1 MFLLGYVP
9 LADGGWVA
17 THQDITDRRL
27 AEAKIAYMVRHD
39 SLTHLPNR
47 MAFRDGS
54 SNRWTGI
61 DEGKSLA
68 VLCLDLDRFK
78 SVNDTLGH
86 HVGDLLLIEVAQRL
100 TSCVRETDMVARLS
114 GDEFAI
120 VQTGISQPSEATTL
134 ARRIV
139 ETIAAPYTLDGH
151 QVVVGASIGIAI
163 APATAPTRNGC

>member
-1 MFLLGYVP
+1 MP

-47 MAFRDGS
+47 MAFRDQLEQS
-54 SNRWTGI
+54 LDGI
-61 DEGKSLA
+61 DEGKCLA
-68 VLCLDLDRFK
+68 VLFLDLDRFK
-78 SVNDTLGH
+78 RVNDTLGH
-86 HVGDLLLIEVAQRL
+86 HVGDLLLIEVARRL
-100 TSCVRETDMVARLS
+100 TSCIRESDMVARLS

-134 ARRIV
+134 ARRAV
-139 ETIAAPYTLDGH
+139 EAIAAPLH
-151 QVVVGASIGIAI
+151 A
-163 APATAPTRNGC
+163 